1 MKKVALPVKYIMG
14 KKYIPNIY
22 VFNSFGHYH
31 AFFDLKKKIH
41 NPQLKMLV

>member
-31 AFFDLKKKIH
+31 AFFDLKKKFTIH
-41 NPQLKMLV
+41 N